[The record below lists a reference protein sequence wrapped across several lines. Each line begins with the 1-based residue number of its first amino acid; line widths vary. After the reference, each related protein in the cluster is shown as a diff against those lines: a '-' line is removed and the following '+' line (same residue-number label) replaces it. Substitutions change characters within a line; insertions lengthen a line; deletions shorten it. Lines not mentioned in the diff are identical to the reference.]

1 MIKSLTNLENKKGPN
16 YVKQKNFLSL
26 FGFCFVLFVC
36 FFFGKLGYIRV
47 FVDRKT
53 FKKVC
58 SVPLYWKN
66 SCYKLNMS

>member
-16 YVKQKNFLSL
+16 YVKQKNFLFL
-26 FGFCFVLFVC
+26 FCFCFVLFVC
-36 FFFGKLGYIRV
+36 LFVFFSKLGYIRV

-58 SVPLYWKN
+58 SVPLY
-66 SCYKLNMS
+66 

>member
-16 YVKQKNFLSL
+16 YVKQKNFLFFVL
-26 FGFCFVLFVC
+26 LLFCFVCLFVC
-36 FFFGKLGYIRV
+36 LFFFLNLGYIRV

-58 SVPLYWKN
+58 SVPLY
-66 SCYKLNMS
+66 

>member
-16 YVKQKNFLSL
+16 YVKQKNFFFL
-26 FGFCFVLFVC
+26 FCLFV
-36 FFFGKLGYIRV
+36 FFFWKSGYVRV

-58 SVPLYWKN
+58 SVPLYWRN